1 MSDPAYRELLE
12 HGKKIP
18 GTEPFVQEAP
28 QHPFPLRKQHARS
41 KEDPRELTR
50 QGHWHEPRRP
60 EGAAHRSGGNPLGAH
75 DPVGQQRIR
84 VTQDK
89 KFKFPDNTEDT
100 QFEGVIVDF
109 VVTRSFYEGTYD
121 PNIQPPACF
130 RHQPDLKGMAPS
142 NNSPVKQSDSCDT
155 CPNNQFGS
163 GQGNSKACKEGRK
176 LALLPADADADAPIW
191 PLVLSPTAVRAFDGY
206 IQGVGRQ
213 FNVPPVGVRDPLRVR
228 PVQLPYASVRCDN
241 PVPNENPLRYARQA
255 EAQQLLNVEPDTS
268 KYGQEPPARTR
279 APAAAR
285 NAVTRR

>member
-1 MSDPAYRELLE
+1 MPAA
-12 HGKKIP
+12 KKTP
-18 GTEPFVQEAP
+18 ANLPAKATGTNLVDLKAQ
-28 QHPFPLRKQHARS
+28 L
-41 KEDPRELTR
+41 
-50 QGHWHEPRRP
+50 
-60 EGAAHRSGGNPLGAH
+60 AAQVAALSERTTQSGGAS
-75 DPVGQQRIR
+75 IR

-121 PNIQPPACF
+121 PNNIQPPACF
-130 RHQPDLKGMAPS
+130 AISPTSKGMAPS
-142 NNSPVKQSDSCDT
+142 NNSPAKQSDSCDT

-213 FNVPPVGVRDPLRVR
+213 FNVPPVGVVTHFGFDPAST
-228 PVQLPYASVRCDN
+228 YASVRCDN
-241 PVPNENPLRYARQA
+241 PVPNENLAAHFARQA

-268 KYGQEPPARTR
+268 KYGQEPPARPR
-279 APAAAR
+279 APAARR
-285 NAVTRR
+285 NTVTRR